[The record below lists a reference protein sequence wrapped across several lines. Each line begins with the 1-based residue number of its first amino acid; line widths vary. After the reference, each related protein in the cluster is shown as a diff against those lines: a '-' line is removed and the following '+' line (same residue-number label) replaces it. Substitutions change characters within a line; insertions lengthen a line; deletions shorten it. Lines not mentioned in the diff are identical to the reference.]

1 MERIRDFHSR
11 YRSSILL
18 PSIRIFVRI
27 FSSAKRWNSRSAGGR
42 PWCKYYPAQAR
53 LRKLA
58 KRTHSKWVVYKFD
71 SCIWYLHCHGWF
83 VATTVCVKSK
93 VRLPRV
99 EGRHCG
105 GRGAQW
111 SPTLI
116 MDQWR
121 NWQYA
126 TNLESGFW
134 GFESLQEYHSWIIN
148 PELTGIDVWGWSP
161 TLWSQEVMVCPYHL
175 RTQVSWATNAD
186 PEVYYV
192 PRELINKHS
201 IYKALTWILTQLQ
214 STVQISKHSF
224 LAALFEARVCC
235 FVANAI

>member
-1 MERIRDFHSR
+1 MARIRDFHSR

-42 PWCKYYPAQAR
+42 PWGRYYPAQAR

-83 VATTVCVKSK
+83 VATTVCVKFK
-93 VRLPRV
+93 GRLPRV

-121 NWQYA
+121 NWRERA
-126 TNLESGFW
+126 AVAWRPHKAKVVGS
-134 GFESLQEYHSWIIN
+134 N
-148 PELTGIDVWGWSP
+148 PTPAIK
-161 TLWSQEVMVCPYHL
+161 
-175 RTQVSWATNAD
+175 QV
-186 PEVYYV
+186 YV
-192 PRELINKHS
+192 
-201 IYKALTWILTQLQ
+201 ALTYT
-214 STVQISKHSF
+214 T
-224 LAALFEARVCC
+224 A
-235 FVANAI
+235 

>member
-1 MERIRDFHSR
+1 MARIRDFHFR

-116 MDQWR
+116 MDQWW
-121 NWQYA
+121 NWQYT
-126 TNLESGFW
+126 TNLKFVGLSRVG
-134 GFESLQEYHSWIIN
+134 S
-148 PELTGIDVWGWSP
+148 SP
-161 TLWSQEVMVCPYHL
+161 TL
-175 RTQVSWATNAD
+175 AAI
-186 PEVYYV
+186 
-192 PRELINKHS
+192 ELIYLSQCK
-201 IYKALTWILTQLQ
+201 
-214 STVQISKHSF
+214 SKLMKYSREHYRGS
-224 LAALFEARVCC
+224 
-235 FVANAI
+235 

>member
-1 MERIRDFHSR
+1 MARIRDFHSR

-42 PWCKYYPAQAR
+42 PWCRYYPAQAR

-105 GRGAQW
+105 GRGRSVKPHINYGPVAK
-111 SPTLI
+111 LAV
-116 MDQWR
+116 R
-121 NWQYA
+121 YE
-126 TNLESGFW
+126 LEIRW
-134 GFESLQEYHSWIIN
+134 VIPCGFESHS
-148 PELTGIDVWGWSP
+148 GS
-161 TLWSQEVMVCPYHL
+161 H
-175 RTQVSWATNAD
+175 
-186 PEVYYV
+186 
-192 PRELINKHS
+192 
-201 IYKALTWILTQLQ
+201 
-214 STVQISKHSF
+214 
-224 LAALFEARVCC
+224 RVDLPQPM
-235 FVANAI
+235 

>member
-1 MERIRDFHSR
+1 MARIRDFHSR

-42 PWCKYYPAQAR
+42 PWCRYYPAQAR

-116 MDQWR
+116 MVPDSSVGGSIWLLIR
-121 NWQYA
+121 GSWVRVPLWQPSSWFTSA
-126 TNLESGFW
+126 NVNL
-134 GFESLQEYHSWIIN
+134 SWWN
-148 PELTGIDVWGWSP
+148 T
-161 TLWSQEVMVCPYHL
+161 
-175 RTQVSWATNAD
+175 AA
-186 PEVYYV
+186 
-192 PRELINKHS
+192 
-201 IYKALTWILTQLQ
+201 
-214 STVQISKHSF
+214 STIGGVKQ
-224 LAALFEARVCC
+224 
-235 FVANAI
+235 

>member
-1 MERIRDFHSR
+1 MARIRDFHSR

-42 PWCKYYPAQAR
+42 PWCRYYPAQAR

-105 GRGAQW
+105 GRGRSVKPHINYGPVAKLAVRYELKIRW
-111 SPTLI
+111 VIPC
-116 MDQWR
+116 
-121 NWQYA
+121 
-126 TNLESGFW
+126 
-134 GFESLQEYHSWIIN
+134 GFEPHS
-148 PELTGIDVWGWSP
+148 GS
-161 TLWSQEVMVCPYHL
+161 H
-175 RTQVSWATNAD
+175 
-186 PEVYYV
+186 
-192 PRELINKHS
+192 
-201 IYKALTWILTQLQ
+201 
-214 STVQISKHSF
+214 
-224 LAALFEARVCC
+224 RVDLPQPM
-235 FVANAI
+235 